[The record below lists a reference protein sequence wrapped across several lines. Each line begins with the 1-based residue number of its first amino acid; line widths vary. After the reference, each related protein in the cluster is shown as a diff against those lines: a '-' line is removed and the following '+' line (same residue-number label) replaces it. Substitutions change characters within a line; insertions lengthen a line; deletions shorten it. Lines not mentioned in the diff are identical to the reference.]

1 MSFETVRK
9 AAAARVGSDA
19 GYAGDVTPEEAW
31 CLLKDDPA
39 AVLVDVRTQP
49 EWAFV
54 GIPDLS
60 EAGKQPVLVSWQ
72 MFPAMNVNPNFAAEL
87 ATREVTADQSV
98 IFMCRSGNRSADAAR
113 AMTAKGFSRCFN
125 LADGFEGPLDGD
137 RHRGAAGGWKAKAL
151 PWVQG

>member
-1 MSFETVRK
+1 MSLESVRE
-9 AAAARVGSDA
+9 AAAERVGADA

-31 CLLKDDPA
+31 HLLKEDPA

-87 ATREVTADQSV
+87 ATRGVTADRSV
-98 IFMCRSGNRSADAAR
+98 IFICRSGNRSADAAR
-113 AMTAKGFSRCFN
+113 AMTAKGFTRCFN
-125 LADGFEGPLDGD
+125 LAEGFEGSLDGE
-137 RHRGAAGGWKAKAL
+137 RHRGTAGGWKAKGL